1 MNVQAVNRG
10 LGFEVCCLPKGAVG
24 LGIPLRRDRPTQD
37 SGGAVATM
45 SECLRLSHDNPS
57 AASERTGATW
67 ETGESSQKLAEKMS
81 TDTVTPLAPQSED
94 PEVHAAPPPDLTGAP
109 QIELTEEAKAELELV
124 NKARRGD
131 GAAFSQLIRQYEG
144 KIFRLAMNITQN
156 REDAE
161 DVLQE
166 AFLKAYEHLDQFQ
179 GNSKFYTW
187 VVRIAVNQALMKLR
201 KRKTDRSVSL
211 DEQIDTGEDTV
222 AREIAAWDPDPE
234 VQYSQEE
241 LNTILTEAIDGL
253 APIYRTVFTLRDV
266 DGLSTEETAE
276 ALELTVPAVKSRLL
290 RARLQLRDKL
300 TRFFK
305 RKGDD
310 AFAYM

>member
-1 MNVQAVNRG
+1 MVFQATLPRMFG
-10 LGFEVCCLPKGAVG
+10 CCLSFNPTSLWDNGDSRTMATES
-24 LGIPLRRDRPTQD
+24 IP
-37 SGGAVATM
+37 V
-45 SECLRLSHDNPS
+45 
-57 AASERTGATW
+57 
-67 ETGESSQKLAEKMS
+67 
-81 TDTVTPLAPQSED
+81 
-94 PEVHAAPPPDLTGAP
+94 EVPVDD
-109 QIELTEEAKAELELV
+109 ELELV
-124 NKARRGD
+124 TRARQGD
-131 GAAFSQLIRQYEG
+131 TASFSTLLRRYEG

-166 AFLKAYEHLDQFQ
+166 SFLKAYEHLDQFL

-187 VVRIAVNQALMKLR
+187 IVRIAVNQALMKLR
-201 KRKTDRSVSL
+201 KRRSDRAVSL

-222 AREIAAWDPDPE
+222 VREIAAWDPDPE
-234 VQYSQEE
+234 QRYNREE
-241 LNTILTEAIDGL
+241 LHTILTSVIDEL
-253 APIYRTVFTLRDV
+253 APIYKTVFTLRDV

-276 ALELTVPAVKSRLL
+276 ALDLSVPAVKSRLL

>member
-1 MNVQAVNRG
+1 MMLQTTPAG
-10 LGFEVCCLPKGAVG
+10 YGFNPTLLWENGAS
-24 LGIPLRRDRPTQD
+24 P
-37 SGGAVATM
+37 
-45 SECLRLSHDNPS
+45 
-57 AASERTGATW
+57 
-67 ETGESSQKLAEKMS
+67 KMS
-81 TDTVTPLAPQSED
+81 AESVPVAVPAEENDEL
-94 PEVHAAPPPDLTGAP
+94 DL
-109 QIELTEEAKAELELV
+109 V
-124 NKARRGD
+124 ARSRQGD
-131 GAAFSQLIRQYEG
+131 AAAFSVLVRRYEG

-166 AFLKAYEHLDQFQ
+166 AFFKAYEHLDQFQ

-187 VVRIAVNQALMKLR
+187 IVRIAVNQALMKLR
-201 KRKTDRSVSL
+201 KRKSDRAVSL

-222 AREIAAWDPDPE
+222 VREIAAWDPDPE
-234 VQYSQEE
+234 QQYSQEE
-241 LNTILTEAIDGL
+241 LHKILNEAVLEL
-253 APIYRTVFTLRDV
+253 APIYRTVFTLRDI
-266 DGLSTEETAE
+266 DGLSTEEAAE
-276 ALELTVPAVKSRLL
+276 ALDLSVPAVKSRLL